1 MFPSV
6 FKRNS
11 LKFTFGTRNSQE
23 RDELPVSRRT
33 PGPHNPRRLL
43 SSGQSGGPPAF

>member
-23 RDELPVSRRT
+23 RDELAASGRT
-33 PGPHNPRRLL
+33 PGSHNPRQLL
-43 SSGQSGGPPAF
+43 SSGHSEVPPAF